1 MHINFIL
8 FSLLVNSSYI
18 GYLFFFDMINFN
30 VLLPLCSN
38 KVQADS
44 KELQQALKRNVK
56 HFGTGGADMFMKRN
70 IDLVSRHLKAMDS
83 YIHQQDARKV
93 RVYLIFS

>member
-1 MHINFIL
+1 
-8 FSLLVNSSYI
+8 
-18 GYLFFFDMINFN
+18 MINFN

-56 HFGTGGADMFMKRN
+56 HFGAGQFNTGGADMFMKRN